1 MSMDNN
7 VTVHQ
12 LHLVGLEDLRKRSGM
27 FLALGVVLIVLG
39 TIALGLSV
47 VFTLASMVFIGWLMI
62 MAGVLQTAHGFSVK
76 AWGGFFIEILAGL
89 LYTVV
94 GFLIII
100 HPAAA
105 AVELTLIIAVLLIV
119 GGLFRIAIAIAVRLP
134 NSIWLL
140 IHGAVNILLGTAI
153 IGQWPSSGLWVIGTF
168 IGIDMIFNGWTLVM
182 LSLAA
187 KQIGKPA

>member
-12 LHLVGLEDLRKRSGM
+12 LHLVGLDDLQKRSGM
-27 FLALGVVLIVLG
+27 ILVLGVILILLG
-39 TIALGLSV
+39 TVALGLSV
-47 VFTLASMVFIGWLMI
+47 LFTLASMVFIGWLMI

-76 AWGGFFIEILAGL
+76 AWGGFFIELLAGL
-89 LYTVV
+89 LYSVV

-105 AVELTLIIAVLLIV
+105 AVELTLIIALLLIF
-119 GGLFRIAIAIAVRLP
+119 GGMFRVAIAIAVRLP
-134 NSIWLL
+134 NTIWLL
-140 IHGAVNILLGTAI
+140 IHGAINILLGMAI
-153 IGQWPSSGLWVIGTF
+153 IAQWPASGLWVIGMF

-182 LSLAA
+182 LAMAA
-187 KQIGKPA
+187 KRLGKPA